1 MVRALLFDLDGTLLD
16 TSKGIFRTADKS
28 AISLGIKPCRDYV
41 KYAQFVGPPLHVGFN
56 KVYGLSGKEAFE
68 AARIYKSFYP
78 ETGLNVY
85 EYYSGL
91 VDVFK
96 ELRRRGY
103 LIGISTL
110 KNEGAAKRMIASS
123 LFAPYIDVIHGSD
136 EAETLGKGDIVALCL
151 SDLSVLPSEAVL
163 IGDSESDESGA
174 GKAGVGFLAVSWGFG
189 FPSGYDGLEYIDKPE
204 ELLEKYKGVI
214 AMIEKVETKNAPAA
228 IGPYSQAVKVN
239 GMLYCS
245 GQIPIDPVTGNIVE
259 GDVKAQAEQ
268 VFKNIKAVLAEAG
281 TDETKV
287 VKATVFLKSMD
298 DFAAVNEVYASFF
311 SSSSVLP
318 ARSAVAVQKL
328 PKDVMVEVEVI
339 AVL

>member
-91 VDVFK
+91 VDVVK

-136 EAETLGKGDIVALCL
+136 EAETLGKGDIVAL
-151 SDLSVLPSEAVL
+151 
-163 IGDSESDESGA
+163 
-174 GKAGVGFLAVSWGFG
+174 
-189 FPSGYDGLEYIDKPE
+189 YDGLEYIDKPE

>member
-1 MVRALLFDLDGTLLD
+1 MKALHT
-16 TSKGIFRTADKS
+16 
-28 AISLGIKPCRDYV
+28 
-41 KYAQFVGPPLHVGFN
+41 
-56 KVYGLSGKEAFE
+56 
-68 AARIYKSFYP
+68 
-78 ETGLNVY
+78 
-85 EYYSGL
+85 
-91 VDVFK
+91 
-96 ELRRRGY
+96 EL
-103 LIGISTL
+103 
-110 KNEGAAKRMIASS
+110 
-123 LFAPYIDVIHGSD
+123 
-136 EAETLGKGDIVALCL
+136 
-151 SDLSVLPSEAVL
+151 
-163 IGDSESDESGA
+163 
-174 GKAGVGFLAVSWGFG
+174 
-189 FPSGYDGLEYIDKPE
+189 
-204 ELLEKYKGVI
+204 
-214 AMIEKVETKNAPAA
+214 APAA

-268 VFKNIKAVLAEAG
+268 VFKNIKAVLTEAG

>member
-41 KYAQFVGPPLHVGFN
+41 KYAQFVGPPLHVGFS

-91 VDVFK
+91 VDVVK

-204 ELLEKYKGVI
+204 ELLE
-214 AMIEKVETKNAPAA
+214 
-228 IGPYSQAVKVN
+228 
-239 GMLYCS
+239 
-245 GQIPIDPVTGNIVE
+245 
-259 GDVKAQAEQ
+259 
-268 VFKNIKAVLAEAG
+268 
-281 TDETKV
+281 
-287 VKATVFLKSMD
+287 
-298 DFAAVNEVYASFF
+298 
-311 SSSSVLP
+311 
-318 ARSAVAVQKL
+318 
-328 PKDVMVEVEVI
+328 
-339 AVL
+339 